1 MLGFYVLMAILAP
14 LIALGLLLVIA
25 YSVYK
30 QTYTVTIS
38 FDVGTLLTSIMAYG
52 ILLMLIER
60 MLYYYPRY

>member
-1 MLGFYVLMAILAP
+1 MLGLYVLMAMLAP

-25 YSVYK
+25 YSVYE

-52 ILLMLIER
+52 ILLVLIER
-60 MLYYYPRY
+60 ILYYYPRY

>member
-1 MLGFYVLMAILAP
+1 MLGFYALMAMLAP

-38 FDVGTLLTSIMAYG
+38 LDVGILLTSIMAYG
-52 ILLMLIER
+52 VLIMLIER

>member
-1 MLGFYVLMAILAP
+1 MLGFYVLMAMLAP

-38 FDVGTLLTSIMAYG
+38 LDVGILLTSIMAYG
-52 ILLMLIER
+52 VLIMLIER

>member
-1 MLGFYVLMAILAP
+1 MLGFYILMAMLAP

-38 FDVGTLLTSIMAYG
+38 LDVGTLLASIMAYG
-52 ILLMLIER
+52 VLIMLIER